1 MILTNNIMTFSEI
14 IEKLTY
20 GKKVRRSWWP
30 ESFYMDSNGDAIW
43 ERYDDK
49 EKKEIV
55 TSKYHAFSDLAFSL
69 ENVLADDWELYR

>member
-30 ESFYMDSNGDAIW
+30 EQFYMDSNGDMIW
-43 ERYDDK
+43 EKYDDK
-49 EKKEIV
+49 EKKENRHKQV
-55 TSKYHAFSDLAFSL
+55 PCL
-69 ENVLADDWELYR
+69 